1 MSECVFCTLQHSA
14 SSVLAA
20 NELAYA
26 VLDLAP
32 IRPGHTLVI
41 PRQHVDDFFELGE
54 EVQAVMLQLANG
66 LAKVLREVCRP
77 QRVGM
82 LVAGFDVAHAHLHVI
97 PIQDAHDI
105 TSKVVL
111 DGRKVMA
118 TDDELQAMRSKL
130 LVRISAPGP
139 QGQLNEC
146 EQGPAG

>member
-1 MSECVFCTLQHSA
+1 MSECIFCALQHSESA
-14 SSVLAA
+14 VLAA

-32 IRPGHTLVI
+32 IRPGHALVI
-41 PRQHVDDFFELGE
+41 PRQHVEDFFELDE
-54 EVQAVMLQLANG
+54 EVQAAMLRLANG
-66 LAKVLREVCRP
+66 LAKALQEVCQP

-82 LVAGFDVAHAHLHVI
+82 LVAGFDVAHAHLHVV

-118 TDDELQAMRSKL
+118 ADDELQEMRTKL
-130 LVRISAPGP
+130 AARII
-139 QGQLNEC
+139 GQVH
-146 EQGPAG
+146 